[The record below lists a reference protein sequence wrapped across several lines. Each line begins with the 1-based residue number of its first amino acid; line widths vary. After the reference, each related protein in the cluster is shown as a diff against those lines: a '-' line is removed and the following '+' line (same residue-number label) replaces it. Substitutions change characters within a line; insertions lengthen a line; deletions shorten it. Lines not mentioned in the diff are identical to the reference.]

1 MIALSDNDDDSAEYY
16 KAQTYAKKIKRKR
29 QERKS
34 SQNEDSDTSDNNENK
49 RRTAPRFKS
58 LNRGMK
64 DGYLKM
70 AAKEQRQGHDA
81 MNIDIENQKGKE
93 HHE

>member
-1 MIALSDNDDDSAEYY
+1 
-16 KAQTYAKKIKRKR
+16 
-29 QERKS
+29 
-34 SQNEDSDTSDNNENK
+34 
-49 RRTAPRFKS
+49 
-58 LNRGMK
+58 MK

-93 HHE
+93 NHE